1 MAFIA
6 VLALVTIPAT
16 VRSRTPNEIKRTD
29 TAMFRQVRVESF
41 DGRTATAQPTTDSG
55 DPSAGPLTPESIL
68 LEPAPTAEALARP
81 STPSTNVAPTKV
93 AAGGGSGWN
102 YDARVSWYGPGFY
115 GGHTACGYTLTTSL
129 QGVAN
134 RTLPCGTLV
143 TFRSPSTGRTITVP
157 VVDRGPYVS
166 GRNWDLTGGACTA
179 LGACVTGPLYWRI
192 G

>member
-29 TAMFRQVRVESF
+29 TAMFRQVRVDSVD
-41 DGRTATAQPTTDSG
+41 DGAATAQPTTDSG
-55 DPSAGPLTPESIL
+55 DPSDGPLTSESVL
-68 LEPAPTAEALARP
+68 LEPAPTAAAPTRP
-81 STPSTNVAPTKV
+81 PTPQTNVTASV
-93 AAGGGSGWN
+93 ASSAASGWN

-134 RTLPCGTLV
+134 RTLPCGTRV
-143 TFRSPSTGRTITVP
+143 TFRNPATGRTITVP

-179 LGACVTGPLYWRI
+179 LGACVTGPLYWHL